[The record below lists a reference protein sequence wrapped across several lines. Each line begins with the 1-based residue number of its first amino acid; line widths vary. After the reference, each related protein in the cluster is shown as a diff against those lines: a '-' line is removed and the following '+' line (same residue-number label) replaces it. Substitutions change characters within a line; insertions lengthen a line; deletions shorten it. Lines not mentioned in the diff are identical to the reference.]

1 MLTGYVA
8 DADLAHFYSAA
19 HAFVFPSL
27 YEGFGIPP
35 LEAMAVGTP
44 VISSNAS
51 VMPEVLGDAALY
63 FDPYNIEDMA
73 DKMYQLTDS
82 YHLRQQLKAKGL
94 AQVKKYSF
102 AKMAKAT
109 LEVYKRVLKNNFSD

>member
-1 MLTGYVA
+1 MRHRHQADYQLVLVGKIDPLAPEIQATISQLGLGQHVVLTGYVA

-51 VMPEVLGDAALY
+51 VMPEVLGDIFFGFVRNGNYPSSVAAGLPND
-63 FDPYNIEDMA
+63 DPIN
-73 DKMYQLTDS
+73 
-82 YHLRQQLKAKGL
+82 
-94 AQVKKYSF
+94 
-102 AKMAKAT
+102 
-109 LEVYKRVLKNNFSD
+109 